1 MATQSAFETQIQAEQ
16 QAYLQEVEAEMAR
29 FFTQQRE
36 VLSNISPDAL
46 SLLEAIE
53 ALSTGG
59 KRLRALLSYW
69 GWRGAGGV
77 SILEDPKPL
86 SVVRI
91 GVAIEL
97 FQSAALIHDDIID
110 RSDTR
115 RGAPAVHKRFE
126 NQHKSSAWRG
136 DTFNYG
142 LTSAPGHRRAGPS
155 ACAGCLEPCATRTS
169 RHRRP

>member
-36 VLSNISPDAL
+36 MLSNISPDAL
-46 SLLEAIE
+46 SLLAAIE

-86 SVVRI
+86 SVVR
-91 GVAIEL
+91 
-97 FQSAALIHDDIID
+97 
-110 RSDTR
+110 
-115 RGAPAVHKRFE
+115 RG
-126 NQHKSSAWRG
+126 
-136 DTFNYG
+136 
-142 LTSAPGHRRAGPS
+142 GH
-155 ACAGCLEPCATRTS
+155 
-169 RHRRP
+169 